1 MPTVIPVATAT
12 FNDSGT
18 HTKNGWLKVRFD
30 LCCGQG
36 SKTYP
41 LHYVDHFD
49 REPAEEELADE
60 ALLALIPTHKEL
72 NPCLCHFIT
81 VAPDTTREE
90 LEAKVRETFDANT
103 MSQLDN
109 LLSDV
114 EWLDATEW
122 RVKEASLRQA
132 VQLMNTITERGS
144 GGVVPYSTNTKQL
157 IEEVNSRFAG
167 MEVEV
172 GD

>member
-1 MPTVIPVATAT
+1 MSPVATAT

-30 LCCGQG
+30 LCYGQG

-49 REPAEEELADE
+49 REPTEEELADE
-60 ALLALIPTHKEL
+60 AKLALIPTHREL
-72 NPCLCHFIT
+72 NPTICHFIT
-81 VAPDTTREE
+81 VDPKTTREE
-90 LEAKVRETFDANT
+90 LETKVREIFDADT
-103 MSQLDN
+103 LSQLDN

-114 EWLDATEW
+114 EWLDATRW
-122 RVKEASLRQA
+122 RVRETSLRQA
-132 VQLMNTITERGS
+132 VQLMNTSAKRGS
-144 GGVVPYSTNTKQL
+144 GGIVPYSTDTKKL

-172 GD
+172 GN

>member
-1 MPTVIPVATAT
+1 MPPVATAT

-49 REPAEEELADE
+49 REPTEEELADE
-60 ALLALIPTHKEL
+60 AKLALIPTHKEL
-72 NPCLCHFIT
+72 NPAICHFIT
-81 VAPDTTREE
+81 IDPETTRKE
-90 LEAKVRETFDANT
+90 LEAKVRETFDADT
-103 MSQLDN
+103 LSQLDN

-114 EWLDATEW
+114 EWLDATRW
-122 RVKEASLRQA
+122 RVKETSLRQA
-132 VQLMNTITERGS
+132 VQLMNTSAKRGS
-144 GGVVPYSTNTKQL
+144 GGIVPYSTDTKQL
-157 IEEVNSRFAG
+157 IEEVNARFAG

-172 GD
+172 GN

>member
-1 MPTVIPVATAT
+1 MPTVATAT

-30 LCCGQG
+30 LCYGQG

-49 REPAEEELADE
+49 REPTEEELADE
-60 ALLALIPTHKEL
+60 AKVALIPTHQEL
-72 NPCLCHFIT
+72 NPTICHFIT
-81 VAPDTTREE
+81 VDPKTTREE
-90 LEAKVRETFDANT
+90 LETKVREIFDADT
-103 MSQLDN
+103 LSQLDN

-114 EWLDATEW
+114 EWLDATRW
-122 RVKEASLRQA
+122 RVRETSLRQA
-132 VQLMNTITERGS
+132 VQLMNTSAKRGS
-144 GGVVPYSTNTKQL
+144 GGIVPYSTDTKKL

-172 GD
+172 GN

>member
-1 MPTVIPVATAT
+1 MPPIATAR

-30 LCCGQG
+30 LRYGQG

-49 REPAEEELADE
+49 LQPTDEELEDE
-60 ALLALIPTHKEL
+60 SRLVLIPTHKEL
-72 NPCLCHFIT
+72 NPAICHFIT
-81 VAPDTTREE
+81 IAPETTREE
-90 LEAKVRETFDANT
+90 LEAKVREIFDT
-103 MSQLDN
+103 DTLSQLDN

-114 EWLDATEW
+114 EWLDATKW

-132 VQLMNTITERGS
+132 VQLMNASAKRGR
-144 GGVVPYSTNTKQL
+144 GRVVPYSTDTKRL
-157 IEEVNSRFAG
+157 IEEIASRFAG

-172 GD
+172 GN

>member
-1 MPTVIPVATAT
+1 MSPLATVT

-30 LCCGQG
+30 LCYGQG

-49 REPAEEELADE
+49 RQPTEEELENE

-81 VAPDTTREE
+81 IEPETIREE
-90 LEAKVRETFDANT
+90 LEAKVREIFDADT
-103 MSQLDN
+103 LSQLDN

-114 EWLDATEW
+114 EWLDATRW

-132 VQLMNTITERGS
+132 VQLMNTSAKRGS
-144 GGVVPYSTNTKQL
+144 GGIVPYSADTKQL
-157 IEEVNSRFAG
+157 IEEVNARFAG

-172 GD
+172 GN

>member
-1 MPTVIPVATAT
+1 MPPVVTAT
-12 FNDSGT
+12 FNGSGT

-30 LCCGQG
+30 LCYGQG

-49 REPAEEELADE
+49 REPVEEELADE

-72 NPCLCHFIT
+72 NPTICHFIT
-81 VAPDTTREE
+81 IDHETTREE
-90 LEAKVRETFDANT
+90 LEAKVREIFDADT
-103 MSQLDN
+103 LSQLDN

-114 EWLDATEW
+114 EWLDAIRW
-122 RVKEASLRQA
+122 RVKEVSLRQV
-132 VQLMNTITERGS
+132 VQLMNASAKRGS
-144 GGVVPYSTNTKQL
+144 GGIVPYSTDIQQL
-157 IEEVNSRFAG
+157 IEEVNARLAG
-167 MEVEV
+167 LEVEV

>member
-1 MPTVIPVATAT
+1 MPTVVPVATAT

-30 LCCGQG
+30 LCYGQG
-36 SKTYP
+36 NKTYP

-60 ALLALIPTHKEL
+60 SLLALIPTHKEL

-81 VAPDTTREE
+81 VDPDTTREE
-90 LEAKVRETFDANT
+90 LEAKVREVFDADT
-103 MSQLDN
+103 LSQLDN

-114 EWLDATEW
+114 EWLDATKW
-122 RVKEASLRQA
+122 RVKETSLRQA
-132 VQLMNTITERGS
+132 VQLMNTSAKRGS
-144 GGVVPYSTNTKQL
+144 GGIIPYSTDTKQL
-157 IEEVNSRFAG
+157 IEEVNPRFAG